1 MLLHYLTIAF
11 RNLRKYK
18 NQTLIS
24 VIGLAVGFTCFAL
37 ATLWIVYEMTYDNF
51 HKNAKQ
57 MFVVYQP
64 DTFNSTGYS
73 RRTMYLLAAYLKE
86 TFPEIADAIPLT
98 PSYAGTKITVEGVEL
113 PALIIQADSSFFG
126 MFDVK
131 IVEGSREFLTPGSKH
146 IAITREKARQLFGNE
161 HPIGK
166 TVTLDSEE
174 RTISA
179 IVTGMSKRSNYAF
192 DMIYPFGSYVLDVRN
207 WGMSSGENTVITLV
221 PGVDVEAFEKKL
233 YDHDVGEDKMVP
245 KNLKIKPLTKVRYSD
260 QDVIREVKFQHI
272 VIFAMSGLLVILCSL
287 FNYLT
292 LFVSRYRLRQKEL
305 ALRVVCGAS
314 GQSLLALLSVEFI
327 LTLLLAV
334 VLGSCLTQLFHKPF
348 LNLSAISMSLP
359 SIYRELL
366 LYIAGAILVSLLA
379 FWVILF
385 IFRRRTLNLS
395 IRPSNKN
402 VFRKTSVIVQLVI
415 SIGFAFC
422 TILILKQMYFLHH
435 TTELG
440 FSFQNRGLI
449 TLQGGGQDGVL
460 ANQLKQIP
468 EITEVVDATGLM
480 TIVPTRMRMGASVKS
495 WDDKPVDALDISFE
509 SMYVSSESIAFYE
522 FQLVAGELLNDA
534 DLDSLVL
541 INESAVKAFGWHDPV
556 GKHFDHFTVKG
567 VIKNV
572 HNLAPT
578 VEAKPA
584 FYTKSFPGRIIG
596 TTVLFKY
603 REGMWKECKEK
614 IDQLIKTE
622 YADLRNTQLLN
633 SEEEYTNY
641 LKSEHALI
649 KLLSA
654 VSAVCV
660 LICVFGFVSLVSLTC
675 EERRKT
681 IAIRKINGATT
692 GDILA
697 IFAKEYSLLLLIGAA
712 IAFAAGFFVMQ
723 RWIVQYVKQTSVPA
737 WIYLSILFIMA
748 SVIVLCVIW
757 QVYKTSAENPAE
769 VIKN

>member
-1 MLLHYLTIAF
+1 M
-11 RNLRKYK
+11 RKYK
-18 NQTLIS
+18 NQSLIS
-24 VIGLAVGFTCFAL
+24 VFGLAIGFTCFAL
-37 ATLWIVYEMTYDNF
+37 AALWIVYEMTFDNF

-57 MFVVYQP
+57 MYIVYQP
-64 DTFNSTGYS
+64 DTFSSTGYS

-131 IVEGSREFLTPGSKH
+131 IEEGSKEFLTPDSKE
-146 IAITREKARQLFGNE
+146 IAVTREKAHQLFGNE

-166 TVTLDSEE
+166 TVTYNSEE
-174 RTISA
+174 LTISA
-179 IVTGMSKRSNYAF
+179 IVSGMSKRSNYAF
-192 DMIYPFGSYVLDVRN
+192 DMIRPFGSFV
-207 WGMSSGENTVITLV
+207 SGRENTVITLA
-221 PGVDVEAFEKKL
+221 PGVDMKAFEKKL
-233 YDHDVGEDKMVP
+233 YDHDAGEGKRVP
-245 KNLKIKPLTKVRYSD
+245 KNLIIKPLTKLRYTD
-260 QDVIREVKFQHI
+260 QDVVREVKFQHI
-272 VIFAMSGLLVILCSL
+272 VIFAFSGVLVILCSL

-292 LFVSRYRLRQKEL
+292 LFVSRYHIRQKEL

-314 GQSLLALLSVEFI
+314 GQSLLAMLSVEFI
-327 LTLLLAV
+327 LTLLFAV
-334 VLGSCLTQLFHKPF
+334 VLGSYLTQLFHKPF
-348 LNLSAISMSLP
+348 LSLSAISMGLP
-359 SIYRELL
+359 AIYRELL
-366 LYIAGAILVSLLA
+366 LYITGVILVSLLA

-385 IFRRRTLNLS
+385 IFRHRTLNLS
-395 IRPSNKN
+395 IHQSNKN
-402 VFRKTSVIVQLVI
+402 MFRKTSVIVQLVI
-415 SIGFAFC
+415 SIGFTFC

-460 ANQLKQIP
+460 ANQMKQIP

-480 TIVPTRMRMGASVKS
+480 SILPSRMRVGASAKS
-495 WDDKPVDALDISFE
+495 WDDKPVDALDIGFE
-509 SMYVSSESIAFYE
+509 MMLVSSESIAFYE

-572 HNLAPT
+572 YNLAPT
-578 VEAKPA
+578 IEAKPA
-584 FYTKSFPGRIIG
+584 FYTKSFPGKIIG

-603 REGMWKECKEK
+603 REGMWKQCKEK
-614 IDQLIKTE
+614 IDHLIKTE
-622 YADLRNTQLLN
+622 YADLRNTQLFN
-633 SEEEYTNY
+633 SEEEYNSF
-641 LKSEHALI
+641 LKSENSLL
-649 KLLSA
+649 KLLSV
-654 VSAVCV
+654 VSTVCI
-660 LICVFGFVSLVSLTC
+660 LICVFGFVSLVSLAC

-692 GDILA
+692 GYILS

-712 IAFAAGFFVMQ
+712 IAFATSYFVMQ
-723 RWIVQYVKQTSVPA
+723 RWLEQYVKQTGIPA
-737 WIYLSILFIMA
+737 WVYLSILCVMA
-748 SVIVLCVIW
+748 LVIVLCVGW
-757 QVYKTSAENPAE
+757 QVYKASVENPAK
-769 VIKN
+769 VINKE

>member
-1 MLLHYLTIAF
+1 MW
-11 RNLRKYK
+11 KYK

-24 VIGLAVGFTCFAL
+24 VFGLAVGFTCFAL
-37 ATLWIVYEMTYDNF
+37 ATLWIVYEMTFDNF

-57 MFVVYQP
+57 MYVVYQP
-64 DTFNSTGYS
+64 DIFSSTGYS

-86 TFPEIADAIPLT
+86 TFPEIADAISLT
-98 PSYAGTKITVEGVEL
+98 PSYSGTKITVEGVEL
-113 PALIIQADSSFFG
+113 PALIIRADSSFFG
-126 MFDVK
+126 MFDIK
-131 IVEGSREFLTPGSKH
+131 IVEGSREFLTPGSKQ
-146 IAITREKARQLFGNE
+146 IAVTWEKARQLFGNE

-166 TVTLDSEE
+166 TVTFNDEE
-174 RTISA
+174 LTISA
-179 IVTGMSKRSNYAF
+179 IVSGMSKRSNYAF
-192 DMIYPFGSYVLDVRN
+192 DIIRPFGSL
-207 WGMSSGENTVITLV
+207 SSGENTVITLV
-221 PGVDVEAFEKKL
+221 PGVDMETFEKKL
-233 YDHDVGEDKMVP
+233 YDHNVGEDKRVP
-245 KNLKIKPLTKVRYSD
+245 KNLIIKPLAKVRYTD
-260 QDVIREVKFQHI
+260 QDVVREVKFQHI
-272 VIFAMSGLLVILCSL
+272 VIFSLSGVLVILCSL

-292 LFVSRYRLRQKEL
+292 LFVSRFRIRQKEL

-314 GQSLLALLSVEFI
+314 GQSLLAMLSVEFL

-334 VLGSCLTQLFHKPF
+334 VFGSYLTQLFYRPF
-348 LNLSAISMSLP
+348 LSLSAISMALSA
-359 SIYRELL
+359 IYRELL

-379 FWVILF
+379 FWVILL

-395 IRPSNKN
+395 IRQSNKN
-402 VFRKTSVIVQLVI
+402 LFRKTSVVVQLVI

-422 TILILKQMYFLHH
+422 TILIMKQMYFLHH

-468 EITEVVDATGLM
+468 EITEVVDATGMM
-480 TIVPTRMRMGASVKS
+480 TIVPTKMRMGASAKS

-509 SMYVSSESIAFYE
+509 MMLVSSETIAFYE

-572 HNLAPT
+572 YNLAPT

-622 YADLRNTQLLN
+622 YADLRNSQLFN
-633 SEEEYTNY
+633 SEEVYNDF
-641 LKSEHALI
+641 LKSENSLI
-649 KLLSA
+649 KLLSV
-654 VSAVCV
+654 VSAVCI

-675 EERRKT
+675 EERRKS
-681 IAIRKINGATT
+681 IAIRKINGATN

-697 IFAKEYSLLLLIGAA
+697 IFTKEYSLLLLIGAA
-712 IAFAAGFFVMQ
+712 IAFTASFFLIQ
-723 RWIVQYVKQTSVPA
+723 RWLEHYVKQTTIPA
-737 WIYLSILFIMA
+737 WVYFSILCVMA
-748 SVIVLCVIW
+748 LVIVLCVGW
-757 QVYKTSAENPAE
+757 QVYKASIENPAK
-769 VIKN
+769 VVNQDN